1 MFGFPPRVTAYTSSV
16 RGVAPRPDEEVPDT
30 RSPARF
36 LLWTVG
42 RQLPQ
47 VAIMWLVCVLWLL
60 PGMLAPLFLG
70 RAIDEGVRAQDMGR
84 TLLWC
89 GLLTI
94 TILISV
100 TADAIQIGAEVANWL
115 IAMFRMMKLVAR
127 KVAQLGHVITRR
139 VPPGEMLSI
148 ASGDADTIGATAH
161 TAARVLSALTSF
173 AVVVMLVLSESVR
186 LGLIVLIASPIIV
199 VGAAPILKPVQK
211 AQLAERERSSKLT
224 GMAVDIVAGLRILR
238 GIGGE
243 RTFGDNYAKQ
253 SQRVREAGVR
263 VGTWWAAVDSSAVL
277 LSGVLL
283 VLLTWAG
290 ASEMIAGRLS
300 VGQLVSFFGYAV
312 FLLNPFWLL
321 FEGAQRWI
329 AGLVSAD
336 KTIGLLRHR
345 PPWAAANPDP
355 SRRQPQG
362 TPTGSGHDD
371 FLVDTATG
379 FTAAQGQFTIIVS
392 ADPDEAAKLA
402 DRLGRYLPST
412 QEAEEDDEEPEGSKA
427 AREHRRKK
435 AERRARIAAA
445 DETHAEAP
453 WGVTLAGVDLTD
465 MPLDEVRRR
474 IAVSDASPGVFA
486 GTLREALDPTGTHD
500 RDEAEL
506 ALYTVS
512 ADDVWDSLPD
522 GWQSVID
529 ERGRGLSGGQRQRLV
544 LARML
549 LSAPEVAVLVEPTS
563 AVDAHTEARIAARL
577 PGYRKGL
584 TTIATT
590 VSPLWLR
597 QADKVALLD
606 EGRIVAEGTHS
617 DLLAT
622 NPAYRAVVT
631 RGFDVPSDSPV
642 SDTKAGS

>member
-1 MFGFPPRVTAYTSSV
+1 MFGFPPRVTAYTAAV
-16 RGVAPRPDEEVPDT
+16 RGEDTRPDEEVPDT
-30 RSPARF
+30 RSPTRF
-36 LLWTVG
+36 LLWTVS
-42 RQLPQ
+42 RQIPQ
-47 VAIMWLVCVLWLL
+47 VAVMWLVCMLWLL

-94 TILISV
+94 TIIISV

-115 IAMFRMMKLVAR
+115 IAMYRIIKLVSR

-148 ASGDADTIGATAH
+148 ASGDADTIGAVAH
-161 TAARVLSALTSF
+161 TAARVLSAFTSF
-173 AVVVMLVLSESVR
+173 AVVVALVLSESTR

-199 VGAAPILKPVQK
+199 LSAVPILKPVQK

-263 VGTWWAAVDSSAVL
+263 VGTWWGAVDSSAVL

-290 ASEMIAGRLS
+290 AAEMIAGRLS
-300 VGQLVSFFGYAV
+300 IGQLVSFFGYAV
-312 FLLNPFWLL
+312 FLLNPFWFL

-336 KTIGLLRHR
+336 KTIGLLKHR
-345 PPWAAANPDP
+345 PPWTTSGKPENTTP
-355 SRRQPQG
+355 S
-362 TPTGSGHDD
+362 DCAD
-371 FLVDTATG
+371 FLVDAVSG
-379 FTAAQGQFTIIVS
+379 FSAAQGQFTVIVS

-402 DRLGRYLPST
+402 DRLGRYLPGT
-412 QEAEEDDEEPEGSKA
+412 QGAEEDDEEPEGSKA
-427 AREHRRKK
+427 AKAHRQKK
-435 AERRARIAAA
+435 AEKRARIAAA
-445 DETHAEAP
+445 DEAIAEAP
-453 WGVTLAGVDLTD
+453 WGVSLAGVDLTD

-474 IAVSDASPGVFA
+474 IVVADAAPGVFA
-486 GTLREALDPTGTHD
+486 GTLREVLDPTGVHE

-512 ADDVWDSLPD
+512 ADDVWDALPE
-522 GWQSVID
+522 GWGSVID

-544 LARML
+544 LARIL
-549 LSAPEVAVLVEPTS
+549 LAAPEIAVLVEPTS

-577 PGYRKGL
+577 PGYRQGL
-584 TTIATT
+584 TTIITT

-597 QADKVALLD
+597 LADKVVLLQD
-606 EGRIVAEGTHS
+606 NRVTATGTHS
-617 DLLAT
+617 ELLAT
-622 NPAYRAVVT
+622 NPAYRSIVL
-631 RGFDVPSDSPV
+631 RGFEDTDK
-642 SDTKAGS
+642 SDTSDTSDTSDKGAS